1 MARKPMSQA
10 QRDAF
15 RDRMA
20 AARAARG
27 GGTAPRKDKTVA
39 RRGRRAKQK
48 EANPMTDAEMVLRQ
62 QEAAALLGDSTTG
75 RKRRGRRTGKR
86 RGGGGIVAF
95 IFGGGNRSAGKV
107 STRKGKGKRMAR
119 RGNKGNGQN
128 QQSYSQLTGQLP
140 IQVSIELAEGLF
152 SLASVGVDIYTA
164 STKSAADDVT
174 FPVVQRVL
182 SSGGR
187 WAAQRY
193 LSKRHAGL
201 AATIAHG
208 FSAMNGDRNG
218 NFIRNNLKRFLT
230 PVTP

>member
-27 GGTAPRKDKTVA
+27 GGAAPRKDKTVA

-62 QEAAALLGDSTTG
+62 QEAAALLGGSAT
-75 RKRRGRRTGKR
+75 TGKR
-86 RGGGGIVAF
+86 RRRGRKPGRRGGGIVAF
-95 IFGGGNRSAGKV
+95 ILGGGNRSAGKT

-119 RGNKGNGQN
+119 RGNKGNGQAK
-128 QQSYSQLTGQLP
+128 SYKQVVGSLP
-140 IQVSIELAEGLF
+140 IQVSIEVAEGLF
-152 SLASVGVDIYTA
+152 SLGSVAVDILAA
-164 STKSAADDVT
+164 STKTTADDFA

-182 SSGGR
+182 TS
-187 WAAQRY
+187 AARFASQRY
-193 LSKRHAGL
+193 LVKYSPEL
-201 AATIAHG
+201 AAVVAHG

-218 NFIRNNLKRFLT
+218 NYLRNGLRRYLQPAT
-230 PVTP
+230 P